1 MKTSKTVRLL
11 AFAALALVACSKD
24 EITDVQPAGET
35 ETVDVAVELSVAGM
49 SEHETSGAAGG
60 ATAALSDD
68 VLEVVPTPVTRATE
82 AATENEQKITDLWV
96 VQFIGDNLKYAK
108 HFTGEELA
116 SATLSCPLSTEA
128 SSTVY
133 FVANTGNALSVP
145 DGTTKTAFEAKTYT
159 QTKIAFGTAGAP
171 LPMSYKHTDPI
182 GSSSITVT
190 LVPMVAKIRL
200 VLTDGT
206 SNQFAPKTVQICN
219 VPAKSSIFGT
229 TTASATNCASYD
241 PDDRTTF
248 STAADPITLYVPEN
262 AQTATV
268 SGTRDGSG
276 ADCATVI
283 KVSGIYNSTYDVTY
297 SIYPGGATD
306 YKIERG
312 NIYTITATIKGM
324 NPNDSRVEAVYNL
337 TPAGAETANCYM
349 VRDAS
354 TYYRFRANVMGNGAT
369 TTVAAG
375 ANGSTITPSTLAP
388 QSAKI
393 LWQQNAD
400 NNNTY
405 TVISD
410 AKIEMI
416 DNVPYVKFKTAGTY
430 GQPVKEGNALIAVY
444 ASDNQTGD
452 PIWSWHIW
460 STNYE
465 GATETYTTRMTG
477 AEYSTVDMMTCNL
490 GSFSEASEG
499 THTWKSNGLLYQ
511 WGRKDPFVGAAATN
525 ANTNPT
531 MAEGSLHTTKTATD
545 AGAATA
551 SAAST
556 AIAYTIAHPTV
567 FITNNANPWDWYST
581 VADNRTKQHDYLW
594 GNGEREDQV
603 FVSNRPAN
611 KKKGSKSIYDPCPV
625 GYRVPP
631 QGTWTNFT
639 SNGGDT
645 DQGTAGVDKPTL
657 NVNGVF
663 SQGYNFYYSTSTTN
677 TAWYP
682 AAGYRLRADGA
693 LVSVGSGG
701 WYWSSSPYSETS
713 VCAGH
718 LLFYNGRVIP
728 VNGDGRAYGFSVR
741 CAKNIQ

>member
-133 FVANTGNALSVP
+133 FVANTDNALSVS
-145 DGTTKTAFEAKTYT
+145 DGTTKSAFEAQTYT
-159 QTKIAFGTAGAP
+159 NSKIAFGTSGAP
-171 LPMSYKHTDPI
+171 LPMSYKHTEPI

-219 VPAKSSIFGT
+219 VPANSSIFGT
-229 TTASATNCASYD
+229 TTASATNCTSYD
-241 PDDRTTF
+241 PDERTTF

-262 AQTATV
+262 AQTASV

-349 VRDAS
+349 VHEAS
-354 TYYRFRANVMGNGAT
+354 TYYRFRANVMGNDAT
-369 TTVAAG
+369 TT
-375 ANGSTITPSTLAP
+375 NITKSTLAP
-388 QSAKI
+388 KAAKI
-393 LWQQNAD
+393 LWQHTAE
-400 NNNTY
+400 NTAAS

-410 AKIEMI
+410 AKIETI
-416 DNVPYVKFKTAGTY
+416 DNVPYVKFKTVFSDSGRA
-430 GQPVKEGNALIAVY
+430 KEGNALIAVY
-444 ASDNQTGD
+444 GAVDAAGDPTGN

-460 STNYE
+460 STGYE
-465 GATETYTTRMTG
+465 GATVTYTTRMEG
-477 AEYSTVDMMTCNL
+477 AEYSTVEMMTRNL
-490 GSFSEASEG
+490 GSFSEATSD
-499 THTWKSNGLLYQ
+499 WKAYGLLYQ
-511 WGRKDPFVGAAATN
+511 WGRKDPFVNSATTGSNAEPTLSTGSTAINEIAAN
-525 ANTNPT
+525 DV
-531 MAEGSLHTTKTATD
+531 SVTA
-545 AGAATA
+545 G
-551 SAAST
+551 
-556 AIAYTIAHPTV
+556 AIAYTIAHPTT
-567 FITNNANPWDWYST
+567 FITNGSAPYDWYT
-581 VADNRTKQHDYLW
+581 ATNDRTAQNDHLW
-594 GNGEREDQV
+594 GNGEREDQN
-603 FVSNRPAN
+603 FGGRPAN

-631 QGTWTNFT
+631 QGTWTKFT
-639 SNGGDT
+639 TDGADT
-645 DQGTAGVDKPTL
+645 DNHKTETGYFATYANIDDTWTAGYKFFYMGDKS
-657 NVNGVF
+657 GQ
-663 SQGYNFYYSTSTTN
+663 SAY
-677 TAWYP
+677 YP
-682 AAGYRLRADGA
+682 AAGYRNLADGA
-693 LVSVGSGG
+693 LYLVGSYGY
-701 WYWSSSPYSETS
+701 YWSSSPYSSTD
-713 VCAGH
+713 VYAGYLH
-718 LLFYNGRVIP
+718 FYNGRVIP
-728 VNGDGRAYGFSVR
+728 DSDYYRAYGFSVR
-741 CAKNIQ
+741 CAKDL